1 MAEADPLDVQG
12 DLVTVEL
19 DHEVC
24 VGVGQC
30 ELLESSVFR
39 LDDDEGISTVIG
51 DGQLPRRRAE
61 IVVDKC
67 PSSAISICE
76 DKQQ

>member
-1 MAEADPLDVQG
+1 MAEADPLDAQE

-19 DHEVC
+19 NAEVC

-30 ELLESSVFR
+30 ELLESDVFR

-76 DKQQ
+76 D